1 MATIQDATRGDIEEL
16 LFHEAELLDNW
27 ELTAWRELFVQ
38 DCLYVVPNL
47 ALPGDAPVRDIL
59 HLVVDDGHHLT
70 ERVKRLG
77 KKTAHAEYPHS
88 RTRRMISN
96 VRIVERAGDFLRAQ
110 SNFITFRTSQQ
121 VTDTY
126 FGQHRYKL
134 VEDAGTLKIQ
144 EKRTILDIGSLR
156 PQGRLSIIV

>member
-1 MATIQDATRGDIEEL
+1 RLCHAGRHRGAGVVPARVCLVARSAVERPVQRLWRRAEPSHGRIDPARVLARLAQTACEGTIEMATIQDATRGDIEEF

-70 ERVKRLG
+70 E
-77 KKTAHAEYPHS
+77 
-88 RTRRMISN
+88 
-96 VRIVERAGDFLRAQ
+96 
-110 SNFITFRTSQQ
+110 
-121 VTDTY
+121 
-126 FGQHRYKL
+126 
-134 VEDAGTLKIQ
+134 
-144 EKRTILDIGSLR
+144 
-156 PQGRLSIIV
+156 